1 MNAVMEAP
9 QTSVAPAMGQL
20 IEEQHRLA
28 LQHRDAAVRYAVAAG
43 QMLLGVKAMLPH
55 GEFLPWLEKN
65 VSFTARTAQ
74 RYMAAAAPKPIY
86 DRSVS
91 HSPKRT
97 PTLPRHKQPQSRQR
111 ALAQLDECERR
122 DDAVAHVAWLA
133 SELPLT
139 ATTTLRP
146 DDITLLKQLR
156 AAIDGLLEGA
166 A

>member
-1 MNAVMEAP
+1 MSIVMEAP

-28 LQHRDAAVRYAVAAG
+28 LQHRDAAVRFAVTAG

-74 RYMAAAAPKPIY
+74 RYMAAAAPRPIS
-86 DRSVS
+86 DSVS

-97 PTLPRHKQPQSRQR
+97 PTPPRHKLPQSRQR
-111 ALAQLDECERR
+111 ALARLDECARR

-133 SELPLT
+133 SELPELP
-139 ATTTLRP
+139 ATTLLR
-146 DDITLLKQLR
+146 DEDISLLKQLR